1 MPTDPSQKVKDSD
14 AVLDY
19 EFNWADHPDGSWLSP
34 SETIVSYSIIASPGI
49 TVDSDTNDGEKV
61 TVWLSGG
68 TAGNPYTVTCRITT
82 NQGRTDDRTMTIRV
96 VNR

>member
-1 MPTDPSQKVKDSD
+1 MATVFQKDSD

-19 EFNWADHPDGSWLSP
+19 AFDWSEWLST
-34 SETIVSYSIIASPGI
+34 SEEIVDSEIIASPGI
-49 TVDSDTNDGEKV
+49 SVNTESFTVYRA

-68 TAGNPYTVTCRITT
+68 TAGQPYTVTNRITT
-82 NQGRTDDRTMTIRV
+82 NQGRIDDRTITIRV

>member
-19 EFNWADHPDGSWLSP
+19 AFEFEDWLSP
-34 SETIVSYSIIASPGI
+34 SETINSITIIASPGI
-49 TVDSDTNDGEKV
+49 TVDSSSNTTDTV

-68 TAGNPYTVTCRITT
+68 TAGVPYTVTCRIVT

>member
-14 AVLDY
+14 AVLDF
-19 EFNWADHPDGSWLSP
+19 EFNYEEWLSP
-34 SETIVSYSIIASPGI
+34 SEVIQSYTIIASPGI
-49 TVDSDTNDGEKV
+49 TVDSDTNTDDKV

-68 TAGNPYTVTCRITT
+68 TAGVPYTVTSRITT

-96 VNR
+96 TNR

>member
-19 EFNWADHPDGSWLSP
+19 EFNWADHPDGSWLSA
-34 SETIVSYSIIASPGI
+34 SETISSYVITASPGI
-49 TVDSDTNDGEKV
+49 TVDSHSNTTEKV

-68 TAGNPYTVTCRITT
+68 TAGVPYTVACRITT
-82 NQGRTDDRTMTIRV
+82 NQGRTDERTMTIRV
-96 VNR
+96 LNR